1 MNVLLLRLSALGD
14 VIHTFPAVEEMRAA
28 LPAARIA
35 WVVERPYAEMVAAVA
50 PVDEVVS
57 VATRRWRKSPSSTE
71 TWGELG
77 ALRRTLR
84 REGGGVAVDFQGL
97 AKSAILGWI
106 AGSTARF
113 SLDRQSIREPAALLF
128 SNRRVGIEAG
138 LHVVDINRALARR
151 VVTDLGGTPVA
162 GNAPDLQRFAADPSG
177 ELAGIV
183 DDETVV
189 FLPGAGK
196 PAKQWNINSFRAL
209 ATTITRDLRR
219 RVLVAWGPG
228 EEDLARGVVK
238 EGEGTMAPPTNLR
251 QLAFLLSR
259 ARLVVGGDTGPLH
272 LAAALGT
279 DVVGLYGPTDP
290 RRNGPYGQIDRCVT
304 PEGGRGTMDAIG
316 VEKVAARVREILE

>member
-1 MNVLLLRLSALGD
+1 MSILILRLSALGD

-28 LPAARIA
+28 LPAARMV

-50 PVDEVVS
+50 PVDEVIS
-57 VATRRWRKSPSSTE
+57 VATRRWRKTPTSGE
-71 TWGELG
+71 TWAELG

-84 REGGGVAVDFQGL
+84 KEGGGAAVDFQGL
-97 AKSAILGWI
+97 AKSASLGWI
-106 AGSTARF
+106 AGAKARF
-113 SLDRQSIREPAALLF
+113 SFDRHSIREPAALLF
-128 SNRRVGIEAG
+128 SNRRIAVEPG
-138 LHVVDINRALARR
+138 LHVVDINRALARG
-151 VVTDLGGTPVA
+151 VVADLGGTPVP
-162 GNAPDLQRFAADPSG
+162 GSAPDLQHFAADLPG
-177 ELAGIV
+177 ELVGIV

-196 PAKQWNINSFRAL
+196 PAKQWNIDSFRAL
-209 ATTITRDLRR
+209 ATTVTRDLRL

-259 ARLVVGGDTGPLH
+259 SRLVVGGDTGPLH

-304 PEGGRGTMDAIG
+304 PEGGRGTMDAID
-316 VEKVAARVREILE
+316 VESVAARVREILE